1 MRAADALRR
10 ARSLTHTAEQS
21 TAPVQAQTLRAT
33 PQAHDGTGHPPNGLN
48 TPKTHQPSM
57 RALLAL
63 LAVAA
68 VGVTPLA
75 VATDGDNNGAADYDA
90 SLEFALALDKTLG
103 HIRGIE
109 TNLGENDA
117 ELAAVHAARA
127 IAELHAQAPSH
138 LQDNPEFG
146 AKLQGALAELAESI
160 DSGTA
165 RIQVQEAVLAAKAVI
180 HEARGIVIGDHLNS
194 YTRFQIEVMAGLL
207 DAAAQKYGE
216 AVTDGTVVDVA
227 EFQDGST
234 FVWRASQISQ
244 AFRDVIDPV
253 DADRLDQ
260 YFDEIDVML
269 QTRMDPHDLRD
280 MIDVMLYELD
290 QLDAPEMILPTDVPP
305 PLKQIQ
311 RGVEPKDVVCN
322 RGLELV
328 FRGNDEPACVSH
340 PAILKLLQLGWH
352 Q

>member
-1 MRAADALRR
+1 
-10 ARSLTHTAEQS
+10 
-21 TAPVQAQTLRAT
+21 
-33 PQAHDGTGHPPNGLN
+33 
-48 TPKTHQPSM
+48 M

-63 LAVAA
+63 FAVAA

-75 VATDGDNNGAADYDA
+75 VAAADGDNDNDDANDYDA
-90 SLEFALALDKTLG
+90 SLGFALALDKTLG
-103 HIRGIE
+103 HIRALE
-109 TNLGENDA
+109 TNLDENDA
-117 ELAAVHAARA
+117 ELAAVHAARP
-127 IAELHAQAPSH
+127 IAELHAQMSSH
-138 LQDNPEFG
+138 LQDNPELG
-146 AKLQGALAELAESI
+146 AKLQGALAVLAESI

-194 YTRFQIEVMAGLL
+194 YTRFQIEVMTGLL

-216 AVTDGTVVDVA
+216 AVADGAVVEVA
-227 EFQDGST
+227 EFQEGAA
-234 FVWRASQISQ
+234 FVWRASQIYQ
-244 AFRDVIDPV
+244 TFRDVIDPI

-260 YFDEIDVML
+260 YFDEIDDMF
-269 QTRMDPHDLRD
+269 QTRMAPHDLRD
-280 MIDVMLYELD
+280 IIDVMLYELD

-322 RGLELV
+322 RGLELI
-328 FRGNDEPACVSH
+328 FRDNDEPACVSYT
-340 PAILKLLQLGWH
+340 AILKLLHMGWH